1 MDNQARTDYKSL
13 LEAFPSPVIVIDAKK
28 NIIDVNE
35 LAKRLFHSS
44 DLIGRSCNEL
54 FPECEKRD
62 NGCPIDA
69 LDYRIQTQLEKI
81 KQNVQ
86 IEDLNEEVQ
95 TNVLPVQQ
103 GDEPL
108 EYVYFHILQD
118 HDLFSRRN
126 LTELEKN
133 MTISTL
139 ASGIAHEFNN
149 MNAGIQGIVE
159 LMLSQE
165 KINDRSSHDLNTILK
180 IVKRA
185 TNLIDQLLIFS
196 YRKPSKKVLTNLE
209 SIIDDCIKILR
220 PEMND
225 SNVSIEVVR
234 KSKIDDMFLDANKV
248 SLAISN
254 ILLNSRDAML
264 YSDNRQLLIE
274 SGQVNG
280 SGYVKISD
288 SGSGIEG
295 EHIDRIFEPFFTTKG
310 SLGHSLIPGTGLGL
324 SVANQVIMN
333 HNGTISVE
341 SEKDKGTVFTIT
353 LPVNTREI
361 LEEEIRRNHK
371 DYNFEDIDVLL
382 IDDDQEFN
390 SILERALENK
400 MARVRTSITG
410 AQGLAH
416 LEMEKV
422 DLLVLNMHIPD
433 MNGWDILRQIKYLDK
448 KPRIIVISDNYLSME
463 NEDRA
468 LIDYVLMKP
477 FDLEELYSA
486 VRDSLIS

>member
-1 MDNQARTDYKSL
+1 
-13 LEAFPSPVIVIDAKK
+13 
-28 NIIDVNE
+28 
-35 LAKRLFHSS
+35 
-44 DLIGRSCNEL
+44 
-54 FPECEKRD
+54 
-62 NGCPIDA
+62 
-69 LDYRIQTQLEKI
+69 
-81 KQNVQ
+81 
-86 IEDLNEEVQ
+86 
-95 TNVLPVQQ
+95 
-103 GDEPL
+103 
-108 EYVYFHILQD
+108 
-118 HDLFSRRN
+118 
-126 LTELEKN
+126 
-133 MTISTL
+133 
-139 ASGIAHEFNN
+139 
-149 MNAGIQGIVE
+149 
-159 LMLSQE
+159 
-165 KINDRSSHDLNTILK
+165 
-180 IVKRA
+180 
-185 TNLIDQLLIFS
+185 
-196 YRKPSKKVLTNLE
+196 
-209 SIIDDCIKILR
+209 
-220 PEMND
+220 
-225 SNVSIEVVR
+225 
-234 KSKIDDMFLDANKV
+234 
-248 SLAISN
+248 
-254 ILLNSRDAML
+254 
-264 YSDNRQLLIE
+264 
-274 SGQVNG
+274 
-280 SGYVKISD
+280 
-288 SGSGIEG
+288 SGIEG

-400 MARVRTSITG
+400 MARVRTSVTG

>member
-1 MDNQARTDYKSL
+1 MDNQTRIDYRSL
-13 LEAFPSPVIVIDAKK
+13 LEAIPSPVIVIDATKS
-28 NIIDVNE
+28 IVDVNE
-35 LAKRLFHSS
+35 LTKRLFHSS
-44 DLIGRSCNEL
+44 DLIGRKCSDV

-69 LDYRIQTQLEKI
+69 LDYKIQTKLEKI

-95 TNVLPVQQ
+95 TNILPVQQ
-103 GDEPL
+103 GGEPL
-108 EYVYFHILQD
+108 EYLYFHILQD
-118 HDLFSRRN
+118 HDIFSRRN

-165 KINDRSSHDLNTILK
+165 KINDKSSRDLNTILK

-234 KSKIDDMFLDANKV
+234 KSKIEDMFLDANKV

-264 YSDNRQLLIE
+264 YSDDRQLIIE
-274 SGQVNG
+274 TGKVNS

-288 SGSGIEG
+288 SGSGIES

-341 SEKDKGTVFTIT
+341 SVKDKGTVFTIT

-371 DYNFEDIDVLL
+371 DYNFEEVDVL
-382 IDDDQEFN
+382 IVDDDKDFN

-400 MARVRTSITG
+400 NASVKTSISG

-416 LEMEKV
+416 LEMKKV

-433 MNGWDILRQIKYLDK
+433 MNGWDILKQMKYLDSEPK
-448 KPRIIVISDNYLSME
+448 VIVISDHFLSME
-463 NEDRA
+463 NEDMA

-477 FDLEELYSA
+477 FDLEEFYSA
-486 VRDSLIS
+486 VRDSLNS